1 MRINPNELM
10 NRVQALFGK
19 GQAEQ
24 AFNLLKDTLKEDPTF
39 MEAWMLLASIHRAA
53 GDIASAIEI
62 CEDAI
67 KYVPNPSMIYSN
79 LSQLYIEN
87 NQFEKAVETIKKS
100 VQADP
105 KNASAWFALGKI
117 FMKKEEFPQ
126 AIDAL
131 QKAVNINPN
140 RLDIW
145 AALGSALDDNME
157 YKRSIKA
164 FKRALEI
171 DPDDFDSL
179 VGIAMSYV
187 NNEDYKQAIKAFEK
201 AVKIDPKMP
210 ALWFRLGT
218 ALSKAG
224 KLNKAIEAIKTG
236 LDLDPSIVQA
246 WMDLQK
252 VYEKKGDKEKAGWA
266 FRKAMGTGKVDV
278 KFAYDEKEAI
288 SKIKEWEKEQEKG
301 ESESVVNMGDNS
313 NLEEILED
321 YSIDS
326 PGERRL
332 FTSWKLSIP
341 SNYEENYDNNSQF
354 PGGDRVQLISPD
366 GQRSITASAIGVE
379 GTFPSDAISSLA
391 EKYEQAGLKLHS
403 EIKKGNLHGYIFEND
418 QFLHLGS
425 FVIQCSIAAPSRML
439 MLTFSIPDTQEDKDW
454 ALHVIDTVELYL
466 E

>member
-10 NRVQALFGK
+10 NQVQALFGK

-24 AFNLLKDTLKEDPTF
+24 AFNLLKNTLKEDPTF
-39 MEAWMLLASIHRAA
+39 MEAWMLLASIHRTA
-53 GDIASAIEI
+53 GDITSAIEI

-117 FMKKEEFPQ
+117 FMKKEEFPH

-140 RLDIW
+140 RLEIW
-145 AALGSALDDNME
+145 AALAFGLDDNME

-171 DPDDFDSL
+171 DPSDFDSL

-201 AVKIDPKMP
+201 ATKINPKEP
-210 ALWFRLGT
+210 VVWFRLGT
-218 ALSKAG
+218 TLSKAG

-246 WMDLQK
+246 WMGLQK
-252 VYEKKGDKEKAGWA
+252 VYEKKGDMEKAGWA

-288 SKIKEWEKEQEKG
+288 SKIKEWEEEQQKG
-301 ESESVVNMGDNS
+301 ESESGVNMEDDS

-326 PGERRL
+326 PGERKL
-332 FTSWKLSIP
+332 FTSWKLRIP
-341 SNYEENYDNNSQF
+341 SNYEEQLDGN
-354 PGGDRVQLISPD
+354 RVQLMSPH
-366 GQRSITASAIGVE
+366 GGRCITASALTFE
-379 GTFPSDAISSLA
+379 GNVPPDIESSIIA
-391 EKYEQAGLKLHS
+391 RYEQAGLKLHS
-403 EIKKGNLHGYIFEND
+403 KIKRGNLHGHVFEND
-418 QFLHLGS
+418 QYLHMGS
-425 FVIQCSIAAPSRML
+425 FVIQCTIAAPSRML
-439 MLTFSIPDTQEDKDW
+439 MLTFSIPDTKEDKDW

-466 E
+466 D